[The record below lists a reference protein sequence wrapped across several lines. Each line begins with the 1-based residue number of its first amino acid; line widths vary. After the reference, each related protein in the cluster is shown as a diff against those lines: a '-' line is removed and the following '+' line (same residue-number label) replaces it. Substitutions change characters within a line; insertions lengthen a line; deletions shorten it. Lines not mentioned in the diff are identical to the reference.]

1 LSAKPPEFPPGTCPL
16 ITVKFIDALSSVGQ
30 PDKKWHIK
38 MIKNGRDGRVRRAG
52 LNVASEM
59 QLQTIK
65 IKVGHGAQKKRHP
78 D

>member
-1 LSAKPPEFPPGTCPL
+1 MA
-16 ITVKFIDALSSVGQ
+16 V
-30 PDKKWHIK
+30 
-38 MIKNGRDGRVRRAG
+38 VRGAG